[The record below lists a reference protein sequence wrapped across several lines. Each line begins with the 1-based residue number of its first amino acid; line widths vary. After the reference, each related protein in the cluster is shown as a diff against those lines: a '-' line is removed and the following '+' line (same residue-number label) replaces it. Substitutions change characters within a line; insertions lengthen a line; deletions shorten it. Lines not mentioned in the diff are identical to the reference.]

1 MCFQKHEFFLKKS
14 SFSFVKINILSV
26 ISFHNFNFEKVIKHL
41 LLTQLVFNYST
52 ESTCNFIMNIVVIMF
67 FKVFYL

>member
-1 MCFQKHEFFLKKS
+1 MFSKTWIKKKS
-14 SFSFVKINILSV
+14 NFSFIKTNILSV
-26 ISFHNFNFEKVIKHL
+26 ISFQNFIFEKVIKHL

-52 ESTCNFIMNIVVIMF
+52 ESTCNFIMNIVVILF